1 MAIPI
6 LTPSKVEPQSAA
18 ATPGSTNTN
27 ATAVNSQ
34 KRRIAVRH
42 HFEEKGSE
50 LSLIGFGLDSVIE
63 VASGAVLL
71 WRLHHDL
78 DRSRREQVERATLR
92 IVGGCFVALALYIL
106 YESCSTLIGHK
117 TPERSL
123 PGIIVATV
131 SLVVMPLLARAKRRV
146 AAGIGSGAMTADSK
160 QADFC
165 TYLSAILL
173 SGFTAEC
180 AVRLVVGRCGG
191 EVGDGADHCQGRYES
206 RQGCG
211 KTADCSQQ
219 KCKIVVTFRLTP

>member
-50 LSLIGFGLDSVIE
+50 LSLIGFGLDSLIE
-63 VASGAVLL
+63 VTSGAALF

-78 DRSRREQVERATLR
+78 DRCRCEQIERTTLR
-92 IVGGCFVALALYIL
+92 IVGGSFVALALYIL
-106 YESCSTLIGHK
+106 YESAATLIGHK
-117 TPERSL
+117 APERSI
-123 PGIIVATV
+123 PGIIVAAAAV
-131 SLVVMPLLARAKRRV
+131 IVMPLLARAKRKV
-146 AAGIGSGAMTADSK
+146 AVGIGSGAMNADSK

-173 SGFTAEC
+173 VGLLLNAWLGWWWADPMAGLVMVPIIAKEGIDGIKGKACCDEC
-180 AVRLVVGRCGG
+180 G
-191 EVGDGADHCQGRYES
+191 YN
-206 RQGCG
+206 
-211 KTADCSQQ
+211 
-219 KCKIVVTFRLTP
+219 